1 MTKLTWK
8 ITTIAALVLLA
19 QQSQGQEQ
27 QGIQVDLKSSV
38 LLNETAYIPSQC
50 YTKTED
56 EQKKV
61 YNPCYACH
69 TKSIEPNY
77 INDWDLQL
85 EYSFP
90 EAGLQN
96 PWINLFEDRSGR
108 IQKISDQAI
117 LEYVRTSNYLDEQ
130 GNIIISNRMRE
141 VPSSWDVNENG
152 RWDGYTPDC
161 YFNFDDKG
169 FDHDPEDNYTGWR
182 AFAYYPF
189 PGTFWPTNGSTDDVL
204 IRLAVNFR
212 LDDKGKFDLTVYKV
226 NLAIV
231 EAIINRRDVAIEEID
246 ENRFGVDLNK
256 DGILGLT
263 NLIAFDW
270 NPLKNKHMSYVGQA
284 GVDQQ
289 QGTVHLAAGLFPEG
303 TEFLHSV
310 RYIDVNDQGS
320 VSIAPR
326 MKELR
331 YMKKRSW
338 QSYADLENSALSEIK
353 EKEDFPD
360 RTRQFIGN
368 SEQGLNN
375 DDGWLLQGFIEDA
388 GGDLRPQSFEE
399 TVFCIGCH
407 GGTGVT
413 TDSVFSFP
421 RKIDSN
427 HHQNGWYHW
436 SQKGLKGLSEPKIK
450 IRDAGVYYEYS
461 YYLMYNKSGNE
472 FRDNLEVVNKFY
484 TPDGSVKL
492 DMLDLLHEDITVLL
506 DPSAERALQLNK
518 AYQTIVWDQD
528 FIHGRDAN
536 IAPVANVHKEV
547 EHDLSTG
554 VKQASNIDGFRGRF
568 GSSPRCSSNR
578 ELPSVDDEYK
588 RMILANGM
596 PGPDGVSYEVDW
608 QGVIHQ
614 NNYNLDI
621 KGLHFTFPPRL
632 TLPTR
637 VITPID
643 SIPSCYEC
651 HRLDYPRVP
660 GDSMIPVAVQF
671 DIKQAWADSSDF
683 TQLTR
688 DTGRNVDPRY
698 SPDGQRIAFVSDRSG
713 SDQIWIMDKDG
724 SNQRQLTYGPA
735 VAAWPDWDI
744 KGEKLVFWS
753 YNAATGMHAIKQVS
767 IKSSK
772 LKTLVESK
780 EMLDR
785 PTHHPVND
793 LIAYGAV
800 TGGNWDIWLIKTDG
814 SGKIRLSS
822 DPQMES
828 NPLWSPDGKT
838 LAYKVAPVIGNYNLT
853 RQNFMTFENG
863 YEDPTVF
870 TWNGP
875 ESVQMN
881 AWSPDGT
888 QITYTAEVISDA
900 SGEDR
905 VSYVA
910 MISDLSLTANKAITK
925 NNTILSQNCT
935 LGDRGPVFSPDGKT
949 IAFWAW
955 DTSYA
960 ATLWLYN
967 IDALQLT
974 RLTTGGSDMYPQWSP
989 DGGTLLFESGRT
1001 GNSDIIMLEMQ

>member
-1 MTKLTWK
+1 MKKLTWN

-27 QGIQVDLKSSV
+27 QSMKIDLKSNV
-38 LLNETAYIPSQC
+38 LPNETAYIPSQC

-56 EQKKV
+56 KQKQV
-61 YNPCYACH
+61 YNPCYVCH

-77 INDWDLQL
+77 INDWNLQL

-96 PWINLFEDRSGR
+96 PWANLFEDRSGR
-108 IQKISDQAI
+108 IQEISDQEI

-130 GNIIISNRMRE
+130 GTIIISNRMRE
-141 VPSSWDVNENG
+141 VPSSWDINENG

-161 YFNFDDKG
+161 YFNFDGKG
-169 FDHDPEDNYTGWR
+169 FDHDLEDSYTGWR

-204 IRLAVNFR
+204 IRLAEDFR
-212 LDDKGKFDLTVYKV
+212 LDDNGEFDLTVYQV

-231 EAIINRRDVAIEEID
+231 EAITNRRDVAIEEID

-270 NPLKNKHMSYVGQA
+270 NPLENRTMSYVGQA
-284 GVDQQ
+284 GLDQQ

-303 TEFLHSV
+303 TEFLNSV
-310 RYIDVNDQGS
+310 RYMDIDDQGS
-320 VSIAPR
+320 ISLAPR

-338 QSYADLENSALSEIK
+338 QSYADLEGSALSEIK
-353 EKEDFPD
+353 EKDDFPD

-388 GGDLRPQSFEE
+388 AGDLRPQSFEE

-407 GGTGVT
+407 GGTGAT

-427 HHQNGWYHW
+427 HDQQGWYHW
-436 SQKGLKGLSEPKIK
+436 SQKGLKGLNEPKIK

-484 TPDGSVKL
+484 NRDGSVKQ
-492 DMLDLLHEDITVLL
+492 DMLDLLHEDIKVLL
-506 DPSAERALQLNK
+506 DPSAGRALQLNK
-518 AYQTIVWDQD
+518 AYKTIVWDQD
-528 FIHGRDAN
+528 FIHGRDTN

-547 EHDLSTG
+547 EQDLPTG
-554 VKQASNIDGFRGRF
+554 VKQVSNIDGFRGRF
-568 GSSPRCSSNR
+568 GSTPRCSCNR
-578 ELPSVDDEYK
+578 ELPSVDTERK
-588 RMILANGM
+588 RVVLANGM
-596 PGPDGVSYEVDW
+596 PGPSGISYEVDW

-614 NNYNLDI
+614 NKYNLDI

-637 VITPID
+637 VIIPID

-660 GDSMIPVAVQF
+660 GVSMIPVPVQF
-671 DIKQAWADSSDF
+671 NIEQSKDATDNYI
-683 TQLTR
+683 QLTS
-688 DTGRNVDPRY
+688 DTGRNVGAKW
-698 SPDGQRIAFVSDRSG
+698 SADGQKIAFVSNRSG

-724 SNQRQLTYGPA
+724 SNQRQLTYGPE

-744 KGEKLVFWS
+744 KGESLVFWS
-753 YNAATGMHAIKQVS
+753 YNAETGIHRIKQVNINGS
-767 IKSSK
+767 E
-772 LKTLVESK
+772 LKTLVKSN

-785 PTHHPVND
+785 PTHHPEGEY
-793 LIAYGAV
+793 IAYGAV
-800 TGGNWDIWLIKTDG
+800 TEGNWDLWLIKTDG

-838 LAYKVAPVIGNYNLT
+838 LAYKVAPVTGDYNLT

-910 MISDLSLTANKAITK
+910 MISDLSLTANKAIAK

-967 IDALQLT
+967 LDSLQLT

-989 DGGTLLFESGRT
+989 DGGTLLFESGRS
-1001 GNSDIIMLEMQ
+1001 GKSDIMMLEMQ